1 MFSDSETALDSLIY
15 LITPPDIGLLDNRLF
30 SHSPVYADSES
41 HTSILVPPTP
51 PVSWPRSLLI
61 AARLEWESSDY
72 DASRLLG
79 GWSCT
84 RLGDDNHLT

>member
-51 PVSWPRSLLI
+51 PVSSPTSQLI
-61 AARLEWESSDY
+61 VARPKWESSDY
-72 DASRLLG
+72 DDR
-79 GWSCT
+79 
-84 RLGDDNHLT
+84 